1 MLLTLGQMVYKRLY
15 LKTVNV
21 TILLPFGQM
30 VYKDYIWKQ
39 WMAMFWLCITYLA
52 PVRLKPGLA
61 SKDPLPEFC
70 FRDKLLL
77 DKSWCFD
84 IYKVIF
90 VNIVKVMF
98 VNIVKVIFVNIVK
111 VIFVNIVWMRMFW
124 LGAACT
130 CQDRPPWICLPPHTF
145 TKKLLLNPIFFLIFS
160 TVGFQLQKASNAIFR
175 YILLQ
180 YFKEKL
186 LAVCACQPF
195 LQIVEFCLLATSFHP
210 LIIST
215 ATLRNI

>member
-90 VNIVKVMF
+90 VNIVKVIF
-98 VNIVKVIFVNIVK
+98 INIVKVMFVNIVK

-130 CQDRPPWICLPPHTF
+130 CQARPPWICLHPHTF
-145 TKKLLLNPIFFLIFS
+145 TKNCFS
-160 TVGFQLQKASNAIFR
+160 TRFFSSFFQLWVFNSKK
-175 YILLQ
+175 LQ
-180 YFKEKL
+180 TQFLDISYFN
-186 LAVCACQPF
+186 
-195 LQIVEFCLLATSFHP
+195 
-210 LIIST
+210 ISKKNCWLF
-215 ATLRNI
+215 APVSPSCKS